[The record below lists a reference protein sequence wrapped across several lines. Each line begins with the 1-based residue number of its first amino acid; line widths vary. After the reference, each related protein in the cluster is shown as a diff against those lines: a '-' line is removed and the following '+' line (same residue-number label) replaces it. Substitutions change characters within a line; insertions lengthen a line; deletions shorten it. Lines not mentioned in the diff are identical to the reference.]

1 MKTWYV
7 FSRYRDLDGQG
18 TRNNGKE
25 EEINEDNKGTIRG
38 NRSKEKSHH
47 KDGSTSEKLQQSY
60 WMWVSQ
66 KSEDISDQ
74 MLKEASVHKNS

>member
-1 MKTWYV
+1 MDRV
-7 FSRYRDLDGQG
+7 Q
-18 TRNNGKE
+18 
-25 EEINEDNKGTIRG
+25 EIMEKKKKLMRTTKRQLWG